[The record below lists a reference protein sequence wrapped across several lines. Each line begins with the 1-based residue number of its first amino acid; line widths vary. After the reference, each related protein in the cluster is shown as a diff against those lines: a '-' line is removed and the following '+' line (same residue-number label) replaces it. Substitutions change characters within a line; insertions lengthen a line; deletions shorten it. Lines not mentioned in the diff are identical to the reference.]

1 MIKNNAAEGRV
12 VKYFTSIETA
22 GVVVVLVVVVAPP

>member
-1 MIKNNAAEGRV
+1 MIKNNAAEGRI

-22 GVVVVLVVVVAPP
+22 GVVVVVVVAPP

>member
-1 MIKNNAAEGRV
+1 MIKNNAAEGRI

-22 GVVVVLVVVVAPP
+22 GVVVVVVAPP